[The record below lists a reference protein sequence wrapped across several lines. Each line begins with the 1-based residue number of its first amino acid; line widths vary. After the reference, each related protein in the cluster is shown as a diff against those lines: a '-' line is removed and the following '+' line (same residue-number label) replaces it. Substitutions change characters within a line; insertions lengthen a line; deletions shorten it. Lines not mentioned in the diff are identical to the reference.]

1 MWKGCFIA
9 IQDTGIIQQ
18 HPLSC
23 QRDDAVPKPGDHL
36 SISKGDRLPGD
47 AKGKGREIESGPKE
61 ANGYSKSRESFI
73 TEAVSLCDSK
83 PIKQLTPREIKKDG
97 FFSGS
102 WAITLQL
109 CHLCQQ
115 RSNQALISS
124 LQNKRGRHNVSME
137 IQTNSNYSNV
147 ADR

>member
-83 PIKQLTPREIKKDG
+83 PIKQLTPREIKKG
-97 FFSGS
+97 RLLQWLLGYYP
-102 WAITLQL
+102 ATLPSLPTKIKPGADFISSEQERATQ
-109 CHLCQQ
+109 CFHGN
-115 RSNQALISS
+115 SNQLK
-124 LQNKRGRHNVSME
+124 L
-137 IQTNSNYSNV
+137 
-147 ADR
+147 